1 MKIGIAGAGI
11 MGRLMAFH
19 LALAGC
25 KVTLFDKSEMLNSSM
40 AAAGLLTPIA
50 ELEKSDELI
59 YQMGLAA
66 LSGLWAAILRHLP
79 NDIYYRNM
87 GSLLIAHP
95 RDNNELSRFVKCL
108 TSKIPDQTAL
118 TRLNQADINLL
129 EPDLQKFHDG
139 YYLSNE
145 GQIDNQH
152 LMMALEQYLL
162 TQNVQWLKNTTVLHV
177 ADRTIQTECHL
188 HRFDLVIDTRGL
200 GAKTLFKN
208 LRSIR
213 GELVW
218 LHAPDVYITR
228 PVRFLHPRYG
238 LYIVP
243 RPDHVYIIGASEIEV
258 EDYSPISVQTL
269 LELLTASFSVSSD
282 FKQARVI
289 KSLTQCRPALPH
301 HRPEIKVDDGLI
313 AVNGLYRH
321 GFLIAPALALEVMHL
336 INHGKT
342 GSNYP
347 ALWQQAA

>member
-1 MKIGIAGAGI
+1 MKVGITGAGI
-11 MGRLMAFH
+11 MGQLMAFH
-19 LALAGC
+19 LVHTGC
-25 KVTLFDKSEMLNSSM
+25 EVTLFDKSEMFNCSM
-40 AAAGLLTPIA
+40 VAAGLLTPIA
-50 ELEKSDELI
+50 ELEKSDVLI

-66 LSGLWAAILRHLP
+66 LSCLWPAILQHLP

-95 RDNNELSRFVKCL
+95 RDNHELSRFVEHL
-108 TSKIPDQTAL
+108 FAKIPDQAAL
-118 TRLNQADINLL
+118 TKLTQDDIKLL
-129 EPDLQKFHDG
+129 EPDLQKFNNG

-152 LMMALEQYLL
+152 VMVALEQYLL
-162 TQNVQWLKNTTVLHV
+162 AQNVQWLRNMPVIHTTC
-177 ADRTIQTECHL
+177 RTIQTDQHL
-188 HRFDLVIDTRGL
+188 HHFDLVIDTRGL

-218 LHAPDVYITR
+218 LQAPDVHITR

-243 RPDHVYIIGASEIEV
+243 RPDHIYIIGASEIEA
-258 EDYSPISVQTL
+258 EDYSPISMQTL
-269 LELLTASFSVSSD
+269 LELLTACFSVTSD
-282 FKQARVI
+282 FKQARVL
-289 KSLTQCRPALPH
+289 KSLTQCRPTLPNH
-301 HRPEIKVDDGLI
+301 LPEIKVEDGLI

-342 GSNYP
+342 GLNYP
-347 ALWQQAA
+347 ALWEQAA

>member
-19 LALAGC
+19 LVLAGC
-25 KVTLFDKSEMLNSSM
+25 EVTLFDKSEVLNSSM

-66 LSGLWAAILRHLP
+66 LSGLWTAILRHLP
-79 NDIYYRNM
+79 NDIYYRNR

-95 RDNNELSRFVKCL
+95 RDNHELSRFVASL

-118 TRLNQADINLL
+118 ARLTQADIKLL
-129 EPDLQKFHDG
+129 EPNLQKFHDG

-162 TQNVQWLKNTTVLHV
+162 AQNVQWLRNTPAIHI
-177 ADRTIQTECHL
+177 ANRTIQTDRHL
-188 HRFDLVIDTRGL
+188 YHFDLVIDTRGL
-200 GAKTLFKN
+200 GAKTVFKN

-218 LHAPDVYITR
+218 LHAPDVHITR

-269 LELLTASFSVSSD
+269 LELLTACFSVTSD

-336 INHGKT
+336 INHGKP

-347 ALWQQAA
+347 ALWGQAA